1 MASVNEIILKS
12 TNPFD
17 NYRSVNFWHKQQ
29 DSEPTVESIH
39 QDAIA
44 AIEETLSQVARDHR
58 TRTLKI
64 EGDPGSGKTYLLGR
78 VKRTL
83 NTKAFFAY
91 IPPFPQSDYLWRHI
105 LRYTVDS
112 LIQVPEGQQN
122 SQLLLWLKSL
132 SIFKQQTRKSKPL
145 NKNVWNWLRGDKQ
158 KFIKELRDSY
168 QQAGINNAD
177 NFFGVLYNLTN
188 PELYPLACEWLRGD
202 DLSEESLEALGVK
215 HSIDTEEAAYEALA
229 NFGRIST
236 ETQPIVLC
244 FDQLESIACLPD
256 GSLNLQALFNANTK
270 LHDENNNFLI
280 IISIITNTWKQG
292 EGSIDQSHKDRID
305 KNVYLKAINLEQAE
319 SLWAARLHPLHSGAK
334 PQPDSHIY
342 PLTQQYLEEE
352 FPGGKTTPRNAL
364 ILGRDIFQEYK
375 KWLAGGVRGL
385 FKPSKIS
392 EQQQTDNSELLAN
405 FKLKWLEEFDKSQQS
420 IAQIRQFSSP
430 ELIQML
436 QVALAA
442 LQMEEIKTPL
452 LSGTKFASYSLGY
465 QLPSLS
471 SQIGIVWSEDQ
482 NMSTFFYIMDACR
495 KAIERNLCQNLQLIR
510 AEALGKPNL
519 LGYKL
524 YTQIFTGS
532 AHRRIIPTLTSVAYL
547 AAYYN
552 LVKDAR
558 EGDLVVG
565 SKTLTYKDLQ
575 SLIRESKFLHD
586 CQLLQDLGVVSKQ
599 EQSVSD
605 KVIKNDRNNGR
616 DRRLEKDGD
625 NQEVKEFLLALVRS
639 QQYMGRKIL
648 MQNALGKY
656 AQLDEAQ
663 VKQLIEQMCQ
673 AKQLQIINPDEKLE
687 EQLVQL
693 GSNS

>member
-1 MASVNEIILKS
+1 MTSINEIILKS

-29 DSEPTVESIH
+29 SEPTVESIH

-44 AIEETLSQVARDHR
+44 TIEEALSQVAGDHR

-78 VKRTL
+78 LKRTL
-83 NTKAFFAY
+83 NSNAFFAY

-105 LRYTVDS
+105 LRYTVDG
-112 LIQVPEGQQN
+112 LVQVPEGQQN

-132 SIFKQQTRKSKPL
+132 SVFKQRPRKSRSF
-145 NKNVWNWLRGDKQ
+145 NESVWNWLRGDRP
-158 KFIKELRDSY
+158 KFIKELRDTY

-177 NFFGVLYNLTN
+177 NFFGVLYHLTN
-188 PELYPLACEWLRGD
+188 PQLYSIACEWLRGD
-202 DLSEESLEALGVK
+202 DLSEESLEALGVRQ
-215 HSIDTEEAAYEALA
+215 SIDTEEAAYETLA

-236 ETQPIVLC
+236 DTQPIVLC

-280 IISIITNTWKQG
+280 LISIITNTWKQS

-305 KNVYLKAINLEQAE
+305 TTIYLKAINLEQAE
-319 SLWAARLHPLHSGAK
+319 LLWAARLSPLHRGAN
-334 PQPDSHIY
+334 PLPTNTIY
-342 PLTQQYLEEE
+342 PLNRQYLEQE

-375 KWLAGGVRGL
+375 KWLIEGSQGA
-385 FKPSKIS
+385 FQPSSADQQKP
-392 EQQQTDNSELLAN
+392 EHSELLAN
-405 FKLKWLEEFDKSQQS
+405 FKLKWLEEFNKTQQS

-442 LQMEEIKTPL
+442 LEMEDIKTPL
-452 LSGTKFASYSLGY
+452 FTGTKFAGYSLGY
-465 QLPSLS
+465 RIPGQSR
-471 SQIGIVWSEDQ
+471 QIGIVWTEDQ

-495 KAIERNLCQNLQLIR
+495 KALERNLCQNLQLIR

-524 YTQIFTGS
+524 YMQIFTGS
-532 AHRRIIPTLTSVAYL
+532 AHSRITPNLISVYYL
-547 AAYYN
+547 ATYYS

-565 SKTLTYKDLQ
+565 SEPLTYKDLQ
-575 SLIRESKFLHD
+575 ALIHESQILHD
-586 CQLLQDLGVVSKQ
+586 CPLLQDLGVVSPP

-605 KVIKNDRNNGR
+605 TSKNGRNNGR
-616 DRRLEKDGD
+616 DIRVENEGD

-648 MQNALGKY
+648 IQNTVGKFSQVN
-656 AQLDEAQ
+656 AAQ

-673 AKQLQIINPDEKLE
+673 AKQLQIMNPDEKPE
-687 EQLVQL
+687 EQLVCL
-693 GSNS
+693 GSISRS